1 MLGKLLPHNWN
12 FNKLNTHRGSPLS
25 SYSRNSW
32 ASIAALRGKRKWRTQ
47 RWSAFAGLCSKVFF
61 TFPALCDNQP
71 LPPSF
76 VELNGIAS
84 TWRNPAPHP
93 HPSSVAF
100 VSVPYAL
107 FICTNLSHTT
117 LSSLGHCLTFRPDS
131 PDSPTL
137 PGNPSWPCG
146 ENKFHIIW
154 DKYTFVLLSL

>member
-1 MLGKLLPHNWN
+1 MANCFHTIETSINWTLTGDPLFPRTPGIPGLP
-12 FNKLNTHRGSPLS
+12 
-25 SYSRNSW
+25 SRPWGGN
-32 ASIAALRGKRKWRTQ
+32 GNEEQ

-71 LPPSF
+71 LPPSL